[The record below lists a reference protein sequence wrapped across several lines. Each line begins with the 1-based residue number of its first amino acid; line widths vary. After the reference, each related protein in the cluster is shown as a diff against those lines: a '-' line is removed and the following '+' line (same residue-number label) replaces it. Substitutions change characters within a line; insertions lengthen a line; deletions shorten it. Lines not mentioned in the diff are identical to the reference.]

1 MKKIVRITESEITNI
16 VKRVIKENTDFI
28 PIDGSGKMNKV
39 VGNIVRKIY
48 QKRNGEKVIKYF
60 FEGKTPRV
68 PRTDRNVIDFL
79 PGDEPVG
86 ILLCGVPDNLA
97 HLINDPNG
105 LVSIQWAGMG
115 TPGGSEPNDPC
126 TSPIELQMKEHK
138 QPEKEEVDDWW
149 NNEIKD

>member
-1 MKKIVRITESEITNI
+1 MKKIVRITESEIINI
-16 VKRVIKENTDFI
+16 VSKVIKENTDFI

-60 FEGKTPRV
+60 FVGKTPGGGGFPSSPNIPKRYQIV
-68 PRTDRNVIDFL
+68 
-79 PGDEPVG
+79 
-86 ILLCGVPDNLA
+86 LCGVPDNLA